1 MNKEILIPTSWED
14 VTLGE
19 YIELSKLDISSYKS
33 PVEYYIHML
42 RIFGND
48 DIESIFEYIKAVDL
62 NSIVGQM
69 DFMKNQPRQLANK
82 TLLIDGVN
90 YHLTK
95 NLNEI
100 TVGEYVSI
108 EQMIETDKLDSVS
121 AIPVILSVILRPKDE
136 EFDSNLCAERI
147 DLFKTK
153 LSIEDVLGM
162 SVFFSIGVR

>member
-1 MNKEILIPTSWED
+1 MNKEILIPTSWQD

-19 YIELSKLDISSYKS
+19 YIELSKLNISSYKS

-42 RIFGND
+42 RLFGND

-69 DFMKNQPRQLANK
+69 DFMKEQPKQLDNK
-82 TLLIDGVN
+82 SIDVNGVKF
-90 YHLTK
+90 YLAK

-121 AIPVILSVILRPKDE
+121 AIPVILSVILRPLDE

-147 DLFKTK
+147 ELFKNS

>member
-1 MNKEILIPTSWED
+1 MNKEILIPTSWQD

-19 YIELSKLDISSYKS
+19 YIELSKLNISSYKS

-42 RIFGND
+42 RLFGND
-48 DIESIFEYIKAVDL
+48 DIESIFEYIKATDL

-69 DFMKNQPRQLANK
+69 DFMKEQPKQLDNK
-82 TLLIDGVN
+82 SIDVNGVKF
-90 YHLTK
+90 YLAK

-121 AIPVILSVILRPKDE
+121 AIPVILSVILRPLDE

-147 DLFKTK
+147 ELFKNS